1 MYIPG
6 IPVFFLAPS
15 NALNYAST
23 NAFANNVTASI
34 SDVSLQL
41 LEAVFAHYKNAE
53 QYMSI
58 LTVKDS
64 KLGLLHDMIS
74 RIIIS
79 WLTVTLAAAALPSS
93 TIDTLPDVAR
103 GEDILFYI

>member
-15 NALNYAST
+15 NALNYPST
-23 NAFANNVTASI
+23 NVFANNATASI

-41 LEAVFAHYKNAE
+41 LESVFAHYKNAE

-58 LTVKDS
+58 LTVKGS

>member
-1 MYIPG
+1 M
-6 IPVFFLAPS
+6 
-15 NALNYAST
+15 
-23 NAFANNVTASI
+23 
-34 SDVSLQL
+34 
-41 LEAVFAHYKNAE
+41 
-53 QYMSI
+53 
-58 LTVKDS
+58 TVKGS